1 MMTQED
7 ARATPDGALDLS
19 AALLELLRARR
30 SVRRYDG
37 RPVPRELIERLLE
50 AAIWAP
56 SAHNQQPWR
65 FVVVATPEARQR
77 LATAMGTRFRADLTA
92 DGLPTEEIERR
103 VQRSYE
109 RITGAPAV
117 IVVGL
122 SMEHMDR
129 YPDARRQDCERLM
142 AVQSVAAA
150 IQNLLLAAHAHG
162 LGACWTCAPLF
173 CPDAV
178 REALDLPPDFVAQAL
193 ITLGWPDESPTTMR
207 EPLHT
212 RVWYR

>member
-1 MMTQED
+1 MTTHKQMT
-7 ARATPDGALDLS
+7 ATPDLTVALLDL
-19 AALLELLRARR
+19 LRTRR

-37 RPVPRELIERLLE
+37 RPVPQALIEGLLE
-50 AAIWAP
+50 VAIWAP
-56 SAHNQQPWR
+56 SAHNRQPWR
-65 FVVVATPEARQR
+65 FVMVATPEARLQ
-77 LATAMGTRFRADLTA
+77 LATAMGARFRADLTA
-92 DGLPTEEIERR
+92 DGVAADEIERR
-103 VQRSYE
+103 VRRSYK
-109 RITGAPAV
+109 RVTGAPAV
-117 IVVGL
+117 ILVGL

-150 IQNLLLAAHAHG
+150 IQNLLLAAHAYG

-173 CPDAV
+173 CPDVV
-178 REALDLPPDFVAQAL
+178 REALGLPADFVAQAL
-193 ITLGWPDESPTTMR
+193 ITLGWPAESPTTTR